1 MSMYKKAV
9 RMDKKEGK
17 AMAISFNLSAAHQV
31 AAANSHYYEKPT
43 EPLYLNRT
51 LKYHDLIYLCE
62 GQWMI
67 TENDTDYH
75 LQKDDVLLLA
85 AGHHH
90 YTRLPCTPGTRTM
103 CIHISCEEGDLSSG
117 ENVVTLPEH
126 LHIEGYSRARRLFE
140 KVISVYWSEQSHK
153 EERLRA
159 LFDQLILELL
169 DVTENANQPDG
180 SMAEEIIE
188 LVHSAPHKR
197 FTTQEIAEK
206 YHVSTKTI
214 DSAMTRATGL
224 SFAKYQTSLKL
235 EMVAAQLRVEPDIK
249 LSEMAATFAFY
260 DEFHLSRAFKQK
272 FGVSP
277 TQYKHAL
284 KK

>member
-1 MSMYKKAV
+1 MYKNTV
-9 RMDKKEGK
+9 RMDKKEGEIV
-17 AMAISFNLSAAHQV
+17 AISFNLAARHQV

-51 LKYHDLIYLCE
+51 LQYHDLIYLCE

-67 TENDTDYH
+67 TENETDYQ

-90 YTRLPCTPGTRTM
+90 YTRLPCAPGTRTM
-103 CIHISCEEGDLSSG
+103 CIHISCEEGDLTDG
-117 ENVVTLPEH
+117 ENAVTLPEH
-126 LHIEGYSRARRLFE
+126 LHIQGYSQARRIFE
-140 KVISVYWSEQSHK
+140 KIVSAYWSEQSHK
-153 EERLRA
+153 DERLCT
-159 LFDQLILELL
+159 LFNQLILELL
-169 DVTENANQPDG
+169 DVTENAAHPEDD
-180 SMAEEIIE
+180 MAEEMIE
-188 LVHSAPHKR
+188 LVHSTPHKR
-197 FTTQEIAEK
+197 FTTQEMAER

-224 SFAKYQTSLKL
+224 SFAKYQTSRKL
-235 EMVAAQLRVEPDIK
+235 EMVAAQLRVEPDVK

-272 FGVSP
+272 FGLSP
-277 TQYKHAL
+277 TQYKNTL